1 MADLLKTNARAPDSE
16 SASLNSCP
24 STNNKASLQDGVWRS
39 IEKVVQASGVDVLR
53 MRFEEGLTLEAV
65 GLKTGVTRERIR
77 QIQTR
82 EIRRL
87 NRYFKDDLHSLAQRT
102 DELLDEHTGVISYAN
117 FCSLFE
123 PAQENVGLMLA
134 LLQNNFK
141 ENVKSD
147 SQTMIYRRS
156 TQHHWDRWT
165 KEVVETVIS
174 APWPVTIEYL
184 LRTVEGVP
192 TAFVGY
198 VLRERLGATV
208 RAGQLTRI
216 LKLKETQKM
225 IFCLRLLRRHAHA
238 DEIARVYKDLFGEP
252 ISLHNAA
259 SVLQRLS
266 EALIVNRGEYC
277 LYEYLWFDDDQI
289 ATFLNEC
296 VGYLKKKDH
305 YVSTAVIN
313 DELFSHSYTADKMNK
328 YVLLG
333 IMKDD
338 DRFVTRR
345 GFMVALATKAEQL
358 SFQSLDT
365 TIYEIVKTYGPIGVA
380 GIRRVLKG
388 RRRVLDVTI
397 FIALG
402 RDSRILKL
410 PGSVFNLSDRIFSHQ
425 AQRTDLEDAIRLC
438 LLDGPRTVFAVVSM
452 LRTNDTFAGFEISP
466 EIVYSVVWHM
476 QDVDKI
482 ADQLSLSC
490 CSQELQEYKDFTS
503 NVEFENPGC
512 EPAGIV
518 GLTNSS
524 GLTRLVALDSRE
536 RDSVSQKD
544 SQLENIHSILKSFGE
559 I

>member
-16 SASLNSCP
+16 SESSDPCLG
-24 STNNKASLQDGVWRS
+24 TNNKASLQDGLWRG
-39 IEKVVQASGVDVLR
+39 IEKVVNASGVNVLR
-53 MRFEEGLTLEAV
+53 IRFKEGLTLEAV

-77 QIQTR
+77 QIQAR

-87 NRYFKDDLHSLAQRT
+87 SRYFKDDLHSLAQRT
-102 DELLDEHTGVISYAN
+102 DELLDEHIGVISYAD

-123 PAQENVGLMLA
+123 PAQESVNLMLA

-147 SQTMIYRRS
+147 SQAMIYRRS

-208 RAGQLTRI
+208 RAGQLVQI
-216 LKLKETQKM
+216 SKLKETQKLA
-225 IFCLRLLRRHAHA
+225 FCLRALGGPAHV
-238 DEIARVYKDLFGEP
+238 DEIVHVYKDLFGEP
-252 ISLHNAA
+252 VSLRNAGA
-259 SVLQRLS
+259 GLPRLR

-277 LYEYLWFDDDQI
+277 LYEYLWFSDDQI
-289 ATFLNEC
+289 ATILNEC

-313 DELFSHSYTADKMNK
+313 DELFSHTYTTDKMNK

-338 DRFVTRR
+338 DRFITRR
-345 GFMVALATKAEQL
+345 GFMVALTAKAEQ
-358 SFQSLDT
+358 FRFRSLDT
-365 TIYEIVKTYGPIGVA
+365 TIYETVKEHGPVSVA
-380 GIRRVLKG
+380 WICHALKD
-388 RRRVLDVTI
+388 RRRVLEVTI
-397 FIALG
+397 SMALDA
-402 RDSRILKL
+402 DSRILKL

-466 EIVYSVVWHM
+466 EIVYSVVRHM
-476 QDVDKI
+476 QDVDRL